1 MRDHKVLNGIAR
13 NIRQDIVTMIHGS
26 KSGHPGGSLSAVEI
40 LTSLYF
46 DEMNVDARSPKMEDR
61 DRFVLSKGHAAPVLY
76 ATLAEKGYFDKK
88 ELNSLRKM
96 GAMLQGHPDM
106 KGTPGVEMSTGSLGQ
121 GFSVACGMAMASKL
135 DNAPWRVY
143 TLLGDGEV
151 QEGIVWEAAM
161 SAAHYKL
168 DNLVAFLDYNG
179 LQIDGEVEKVMNIG
193 PIMDKFKSFGWNVIE
208 IDGHDFDQIFA
219 ALDMARETVGK
230 PTMIIAKTVKGKGV
244 SFMEN
249 NASWHGTAP
258 TDSDLEKALAELG
271 GADNE

>member
-1 MRDHKVLNGIAR
+1 MRDHKGLKDIAR
-13 NIRQDIVTMIHGS
+13 NIRKDIVSMIHTS

-40 LTSLYF
+40 LTALYF
-46 DEMNVDARSPKMEDR
+46 DEMNIDPNNCKMEDR
-61 DRFVLSKGHAAPVLY
+61 DRFVLSKGHAAPVL
-76 ATLAEKGYFDKK
+76 
-88 ELNSLRKM
+88 
-96 GAMLQGHPDM
+96 QGHPDM
-106 KGTPGVEMSTGSLGQ
+106 KGTPGVDMSTGSLGQ

-168 DNLVAFLDYNG
+168 DNMVAFLDYNG
-179 LQIDGEVEKVMNIG
+179 LQIDGKNEDVMNIG
-193 PIMDKFKSFGWNVIE
+193 PIVDKFKAFGWNVIE

-219 ALDMARETVGK
+219 ALDMAKETVGK
-230 PTMIIAKTVKGKGV
+230 PTMIVAKTIKGKGI

-249 NASWHGTAP
+249 EAGWHGAAP
-258 TDSDLEKALAELG
+258 NG
-271 GADNE
+271 

>member
-1 MRDHKVLNGIAR
+1 MRDHKGLNEITCS
-13 NIRQDIVTMIHGS
+13 IRKDIVSMIHGA
-26 KSGHPGGSLSAVEI
+26 KSGHPGGSLSAVDI
-40 LTSLYF
+40 LTALYF
-46 DEMNVDARSPKMEDR
+46 DEMNIDPTNPKMEDR

-76 ATLAEKGYFDKK
+76 ATLAQKGYFDKE
-88 ELNSLRKM
+88 ELKGLRKT
-96 GAMLQGHPDM
+96 GRMLQGHPDM

-143 TLLGDGEV
+143 ALLGDGEC

-168 DNLVAFLDYNG
+168 DNMTAFLDYNG
-179 LQIDGEVEKVMNIG
+179 LQIDGNTDDVMSLGSIV
-193 PIMDKFKSFGWNVIE
+193 DKFKAFGWNVIE

-219 ALDMARETVGK
+219 ALDMAKSTVGQ
-230 PTMIIAKTVKGKGV
+230 PTMIVAKTIKGRGV

-249 NASWHGTAP
+249 QAGWHGNAP
-258 TDSDLEKALAELG
+258 SDEHLRIALEELG
-271 GADNE
+271 GAFHE

>member
-1 MRDHKVLNGIAR
+1 MRDHKGLNEITR
-13 NIRQDIVTMIHGS
+13 NIRKDIVTMIHGS

-40 LTSLYF
+40 LTTLYF
-46 DEMNVDARSPKMEDR
+46 DEMNIDPENPKKEDR

-76 ATLAEKGYFDKK
+76 ATLAERGYFDKK
-88 ELNSLRKM
+88 ELLSLRKV

-106 KGTPGVEMSTGSLGQ
+106 KGTPGVEISTGSLGQ

-143 TLLGDGEV
+143 ALLGDGEV
-151 QEGIVWEAAM
+151 QEGLIWEAAM

-168 DNLVAFLDYNG
+168 DNMVAFLDYNG

-193 PIMDKFKSFGWNVIE
+193 PIVDKFKSFGWNVIE

-219 ALDMARETVGK
+219 ALDMAKETVGK
-230 PTMIIAKTVKGKGV
+230 PTMIVAKTIKGKGV

-249 NASWHGTAP
+249 NAGWHGNAP
-258 TDSDLEKALAELG
+258 SDNDLEIALSELG